1 MKNKKPLGVVLIFAF
16 VAVLFVSTDIYAQY
30 YIPTL
35 DISSPSSFV
44 SSLPGSS
51 PWLVGPLANSS
62 IFAPQA
68 ILWGYSYV
76 PTSPWYREA
85 AGGLNGLFLP
95 TLDISSPSSFVSS
108 LPGSSP
114 WLVGP
119 LANSSIFAPQ
129 AILWGYSYVPTS
141 PWY

>member
-1 MKNKKPLGVVLIFAF
+1 MKNKRPLDVMLIFAF
-16 VAVLFVSTDIYAQY
+16 VAVLFISTNSYAQY

-35 DISSPSSFV
+35 DISSPASFI
-44 SSLPGSS
+44 SSLPISS

-76 PTSPWYREA
+76 PTSPWYREP
-85 AGGLNGLFLP
+85 AGVANSLFLP
-95 TLDISSPSSFVSS
+95 TLDISSPASFISS
-108 LPGSSP
+108 LPVSSP

-129 AILWGYSYVPTS
+129 AILWGYSYIPTS